1 MSTKVLQW
9 ELESLGLTAKQH
21 LDHDRR
27 VERHGHVS
35 SRRHG
40 GGEADAMGGEE
51 GKWATASTPGA
62 ANGVEKRCKQK

>member
-1 MSTKVLQW
+1 LA
-9 ELESLGLTAKQH
+9 AKQH

-40 GGEADAMGGEE
+40 GRR
-51 GKWATASTPGA
+51 S
-62 ANGVEKRCKQK
+62 